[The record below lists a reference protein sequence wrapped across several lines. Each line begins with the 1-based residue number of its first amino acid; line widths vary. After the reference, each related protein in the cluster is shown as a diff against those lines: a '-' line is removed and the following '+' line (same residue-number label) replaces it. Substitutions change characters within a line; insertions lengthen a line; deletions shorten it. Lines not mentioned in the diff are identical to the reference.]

1 MKLKEGFVV
10 REIEGTIIAVP
21 RGELTNQF
29 TGVITLNKVSR
40 IIWEM
45 LDKGTTIEEIANI
58 LMEKCNL
65 TEENAKK
72 EAEKFVQQLK
82 VANFIEE

>member
-1 MKLKEGFVV
+1 MKLKEGFVI

-21 RGELTNQF
+21 TGELTNQF

-45 LDKGTTIEEIANI
+45 LDKGTTTEEI
-58 LMEKCNL
+58 EKVLIEKGNL
-65 TEENAKK
+65 AEENAKK
-72 EAEKFVQQLK
+72 ETEKFIQQLK
-82 VANFIEE
+82 EANFIEE

>member
-1 MKLKEGFVV
+1 MKLKEGFVI
-10 REIEGTIIAVP
+10 REIEDTIIAVP
-21 RGELTNQF
+21 TGELTNQF

-45 LDKGTTIEEIANI
+45 LDKGTTIDEIEKI
-58 LMEKCNL
+58 LIEKCKT

-72 EAEKFVQQLK
+72 VTEKFVQQLK
-82 VANFIEE
+82 EANFIEE